1 MRIRN
6 GWRTVTAA
14 LTAVLLLVS
23 RPGPARAEEKTDPE
37 LLEAAFTMLEEGN
50 PFAARYEQITG
61 KKITPLFPCGVPYYF
76 GGVAKPSGNG
86 WFYISYPNYYTQVCE
101 HSSGYF
107 RKGQRYFYGVDC
119 AGFVNYVYLAARH
132 KQLPRL
138 GDMLTDWGL
147 RAFHVYDYLEGNEP
161 PPYDQLKDTLLPGD
175 LLVIRHEE
183 GNRYRHVMMY
193 IGTLRDFGYTAEE
206 EPALADWL
214 DYPLVIHC
222 GGSPFYG
229 ERFQKLIDENPER
242 YGRCVTTDGG
252 VAVSILGVDPEK
264 ASEHGNIQNTDYD
277 WFVMNDGGYQLTVL
291 SFTDVKYYCW
301 YRP

>member
-1 MRIRN
+1 MGSRKA
-6 GWRTVTAA
+6 WRTAVAA
-14 LTAVLLLVS
+14 VVAFLLLVLT
-23 RPGPARAEEKTDPE
+23 PGPARAEETDPD
-37 LLEAAFTMLEEGN
+37 LLEAAFVMLEEGN

-61 KKITPLFPCGVPYYF
+61 KEITPLFPCGVPYYF

-86 WFYISYPNYYTQVCE
+86 YFYISYPDYYTQVCG

-107 RKGQRYFYGVDC
+107 CKGQRYFYGVDC
-119 AGFVNYVYLAARH
+119 AGFVNYVYLAAKH
-132 KQLPRL
+132 KQLPHL
-138 GDMLTDWGL
+138 GDMLTEWSC
-147 RAFHVYDYLEGNEP
+147 RAFHVYDHQEGKEA
-161 PPYDQLKDTLLPGD
+161 PPYDQLKDTLIPGD

-193 IGTLRDFGYTAEE
+193 IGTLRDFGYTAED

-222 GGSPFYG
+222 GNSPFYG
-229 ERFQKLIDENPER
+229 ERFQKLIDENPEK
-242 YGRCVTTDGG
+242 YGRCTTTDGG
-252 VAVSILGVDPEK
+252 VAVSILGVEPAK
-264 ASEHGNIQNTDYD
+264 APEHGHIQDRDYD
-277 WFVMNDGGYQLTVL
+277 WFTMKDGGYQLTVL